1 MRINTPK
8 LLFAISVNTIII
20 VFLFIAP
27 IPQNLS
33 YHSFADKL
41 TIFST
46 NNFWNVISNF
56 GFIITGI
63 YGLYI
68 TAKFKKVLHYNIVLF
83 SGIILTAFGS
93 AYYHYNPNNETLL
106 WDRLPMTIV
115 FTTFF
120 AQLYSW
126 YFSKKTGF
134 TIWIIGLILGVF
146 SVFYWKHTESIGKG
160 DLRLYAIVQFLP
172 IVLML
177 IILGLHYNKHKPL
190 IKPFILIIVWYVFA
204 KFLEHYDYQILSFTK
219 IIGGHPMKHVAAA
232 VATFYIVVMV
242 RNYRLSNVSDS

>member
-8 LLFAISVNTIII
+8 ILFLICILTTLFVFFFVKPIS
-20 VFLFIAP
+20 
-27 IPQNLS
+27 QDLS

-46 NNFWNVISNF
+46 SNFWNVFSNF

-68 TAKFKKVLHYNIVLF
+68 TLRYKANYLYNIVLF
-83 SGIILTAFGS
+83 TGIILTAFGS

-126 YFSKKTGF
+126 YFSKKTAF
-134 TIWIIGLILGVF
+134 AIWITGLVLGVF
-146 SVFYWKHTESIGKG
+146 SVFYWQHTESLGKG

-177 IILGLHYNKHKPL
+177 IILGLHFNKHKPL

-204 KFLEHYDYQILSFTK
+204 KLLEHYDFQILSATN
-219 IIGGHPMKHVAAA
+219 IIGGHPIKHIAAA

-242 RNYRLSNVSDS
+242 RNFKVINVADS